1 MKQQRARVAFG
12 LVGILFFSCLPSA
25 CDQSDRANDEARS
38 EEVSKATAIPKPNDG
53 QETILASSPIVSAAR
68 AQVGKTTIYD
78 SAYVRLDY
86 PRGDL
91 PIERG
96 VCTDVVVRALRDALD
111 MDLQK
116 LVHEDMKAAFSQ
128 YPKIWGLKRPDPNI
142 DHRRVPNL
150 QRYFERRRWSVSV
163 TKVNR
168 DYVAGDLV
176 TCTVPPN
183 RPHIMIVSDRKTR
196 EGVPLVIHNIGGGAK
211 EEDRLF
217 DFPLTGHYRIRTETS
232 EEPTEHHP

>member
-1 MKQQRARVAFG
+1 M
-12 LVGILFFSCLPSA
+12 
-25 CDQSDRANDEARS
+25 
-38 EEVSKATAIPKPNDG
+38 TAG
-53 QETILASSPIVSAAR
+53 R

-116 LVHEDMKAAFSQ
+116 LVHEDMTAAFSQ
-128 YPKIWGLKRPDPNI
+128 YPKIWGLKRPDSNI

-150 QRYFERRRWSVSV
+150 QRYFERRRWSVPV
-163 TKVNR
+163 TKINR

-196 EGVPLVIHNIGGGAK
+196 EGVPLVIHNIGGGAQ

-217 DFPLTGHYRIRTETS
+217 DFPLTGHYRIRTQDS
-232 EEPTEHHP
+232 EGATERHR